1 VKLKLNDMKTIK
13 IAALTLM
20 LFSTGTA
27 VLAQD
32 QKKFKVMISK
42 EINGESV
49 LIDTTFN
56 SKTDMQ
62 NYLKSVN
69 TDIKISDDMVMIK
82 DEFKDLENLQEINV
96 EVGDVDFRKIEM
108 GQLEEEL
115 KKLNIDLEEL
125 KSNSKV
131 LELDLENMEEAIE
144 TDGSGEVKKGTVRMF
159 INDDETGDD
168 SEKKLKTKTVIV
180 SCDPEMKIKP
190 GASKTFIWKDS
201 TGTAHKE
208 IRIVRTDKDAADR
221 GETKTIKIES
231 EAVPPPPPPVKKEN
245 ENQSLLKAEDY
256 KLDATEFKIYPN
268 PSQGKI
274 NVSFKI
280 NQPGVINLRILD
292 SYGRVVIE
300 DEITPTEGYFQ
311 KEYTI
316 EGKARATY
324 LLQLK
329 QGDKWRHEKIIVGA

>member
-115 KKLNIDLEEL
+115 KN
-125 KSNSKV
+125 
-131 LELDLENMEEAIE
+131 
-144 TDGSGEVKKGTVRMF
+144 
-159 INDDETGDD
+159 
-168 SEKKLKTKTVIV
+168 
-180 SCDPEMKIKP
+180 
-190 GASKTFIWKDS
+190 
-201 TGTAHKE
+201 
-208 IRIVRTDKDAADR
+208 
-221 GETKTIKIES
+221 
-231 EAVPPPPPPVKKEN
+231 
-245 ENQSLLKAEDY
+245 
-256 KLDATEFKIYPN
+256 
-268 PSQGKI
+268 
-274 NVSFKI
+274 
-280 NQPGVINLRILD
+280 
-292 SYGRVVIE
+292 
-300 DEITPTEGYFQ
+300 
-311 KEYTI
+311 
-316 EGKARATY
+316 
-324 LLQLK
+324 
-329 QGDKWRHEKIIVGA
+329 